1 MMHVASGRVR
11 RKTSSL
17 CQSECPKWAFRLF
30 ESAQLIIGF
39 TITTPQRKF
48 TMNKDRLRT
57 IVEGNIFTGI
67 IQFLILAS
75 AVVFVLESDRQQLEM
90 DPYTTHFIVLD
101 VVFLALFSIEYA
113 LRVYIE
119 PKKRDF
125 VFSFYGLIDLIAILP
140 SLFLVPGFRVLRI
153 LRFLRIFRIFKATR
167 FILAVDRLGAALR
180 EIQQELL
187 ALVILSLM
195 FVYLAACGIH
205 FFERDAQPEAF
216 GSILDSMW
224 WSVVT
229 LTTIGYGDVYPTTSG
244 GRLFTALV
252 ALVGVGL
259 IAIPSGLLASAL
271 TEARVEREHLEE
283 SEEDEE

>member
-1 MMHVASGRVR
+1 MD
-11 RKTSSL
+11 RKA
-17 CQSECPKWAFRLF
+17 K
-30 ESAQLIIGF
+30 
-39 TITTPQRKF
+39 
-48 TMNKDRLRT
+48 LRA
-57 IVEGNIFTGI
+57 IVQGNIFTGI
-67 IQFLILAS
+67 IQFLILVS
-75 AVVFVLESDRQQLEM
+75 AVVFVIESDRERLEI
-90 DPYTTHFIVLD
+90 DPYRTHFVVLD
-101 VVFLALFSIEYA
+101 VIFLLLFSIEYI

-119 PKKRDF
+119 PRKRDF
-125 VFSFYGLIDLIAILP
+125 VFSFYGLIDLLAILP

-205 FFERDAQPEAF
+205 FFERNAQPEAF

-259 IAIPSGLLASAL
+259 IAIPSGLLASVL
-271 TEARVEREHLEE
+271 TQARVEREQI
-283 SEEDEE
+283 EEDEAENEK

>member
-1 MMHVASGRVR
+1 MD
-11 RKTSSL
+11 RK
-17 CQSECPKWAFRLF
+17 E
-30 ESAQLIIGF
+30 
-39 TITTPQRKF
+39 
-48 TMNKDRLRT
+48 RLRT
-57 IVEGNIFTGI
+57 IVNGGIFSGL

-75 AVVFVLESDRQQLEM
+75 AVVFVIESDRQQLEV
-90 DPYTTHFIVLD
+90 DPYATHFIVLD
-101 VVFLALFSIEYA
+101 VAFLVLFSIEYT

-119 PKKRDF
+119 PKKLDF

-153 LRFLRIFRIFKATR
+153 LRFLRIFRVFKATR

-180 EIQQELL
+180 GIQQELL

-205 FFERDAQPEAF
+205 FFERNAQPEAF

-229 LTTIGYGDVYPTTSG
+229 LTTIGYGDVYPTTPG

-271 TEARVEREHLEE
+271 TEARVEREKSEE
-283 SEEDEE
+283 SEKKDDEQEN

>member
-1 MMHVASGRVR
+1 MD
-11 RKTSSL
+11 RK
-17 CQSECPKWAFRLF
+17 E
-30 ESAQLIIGF
+30 
-39 TITTPQRKF
+39 
-48 TMNKDRLRT
+48 RLRT
-57 IVEGNIFTGI
+57 IVNGGIFSGL

-75 AVVFVLESDRQQLEM
+75 AVAFVIESDREQLEV
-90 DPYTTHFIVLD
+90 DPYVTHFIILD
-101 VVFLALFSIEYA
+101 VAFLVLFAIEYA

-119 PKKRDF
+119 PRKRDF
-125 VFSFYGLIDLIAILP
+125 IFSFYGMIDLLSILP

-153 LRFLRIFRIFKATR
+153 LRFLRIFRVFKATR
-167 FILAVDRLGAALR
+167 FILAVDRLTEALH

-205 FFERDAQPEAF
+205 YFEREAQPEAF

-229 LTTIGYGDVYPTTSG
+229 LTTIGYGDVYPTTPG

-259 IAIPSGLLASAL
+259 IAIPSGLLASVL
-271 TEARVEREHLEE
+271 TEARVEREISEE
-283 SEEDEE
+283 SEEEKEN